1 MIGVLARDQLRRLYA
16 GPGGW
21 LVSAAA
27 QGLLAWLFFTQLE
40 LYLKLQPR
48 LAALQSPLG
57 LTDLVIQPTLAAAA
71 VALLLA
77 APLLGMGSL
86 AGERRNGRL
95 ALLLSAPATPLELV
109 VGKWLGVVLAGLP
122 ILLLTGVMCATLA
135 TGTHLDPGR
144 LAAALLG
151 LGLVLMLAAAVTLW
165 FSALVEQPLTAA
177 ALSWGLLLLAWL
189 VEPDRLPLLS
199 LRGHLEPFLDG
210 LISSAALAWFLV
222 PTAAALALAA
232 HHLTGSG
239 GSRWRQTLVPGLIL
253 ILAALALTAA
263 QRHDLRRDLTADQR
277 NQLAPRTRTLLAA
290 LPGPVEAELFMEDYP
305 VQRAALRRLLDKF
318 AGASPRFRW
327 HFTDPARRPER
338 TRRLGID
345 RTPTLI
351 LRRGK
356 REIRLTR
363 IDETALADALE
374 RLAGKARA
382 WIGALGGHGE
392 ASLTGRANF
401 DLGDFGRLL
410 EQRGYRIIN
419 LDLAGGGQLPENL
432 DLLVVAAPR
441 SDLAPGE
448 LALLQNHLA
457 HGGRL
462 LWLAEKPLPEALRRQ
477 LGIEF
482 LPGVVVDAAAAT
494 LGIDTPTVAVARPA
508 GDHPLTRHLDGPVLM
523 PGARALEAALDG
535 PWLATPLLRSS
546 PRSWNETGAL
556 TGVIQRDPG
565 KGEKQGPLTLA
576 WLLERGQARV
586 VVSGDADFLSNAF
599 LGNGANQTLGLALI
613 RWLSGQERLAAV
625 PPARPADQQL
635 RWPATTRALIA
646 AFYLVALPLGL
657 ALTGLVRSWWR
668 RRA

>member
-1 MIGVLARDQLRRLYA
+1 MIGVIARDQLRRLYA

-21 LVSAAA
+21 LVNAAA

-48 LAALQSPLG
+48 LTALQSPLG
-57 LTDLVIQPTLAAAA
+57 LTDLVIQPTLAATAL
-71 VALLLA
+71 ALLLA
-77 APLLGMGSL
+77 VPLLGMGSL
-86 AGERRNGRL
+86 AGERRSGRL
-95 ALLLSAPATPLELV
+95 ALLLSAPTTPLRLV
-109 VGKWLGVVLAGLP
+109 LGKWLGVVLAGLP
-122 ILLLTGVMCATLA
+122 ILLLAGAMNATLA
-135 TGTHLDPGR
+135 SGTHLDPGR

-199 LRGHLEPFLDG
+199 LRGQLEPFLDG
-210 LISSAALAWFLV
+210 LISTSALVWFAA
-222 PTAAALALAA
+222 PPAAALLLAA
-232 HHLTGSG
+232 RHLAGAG
-239 GSRWRQTLVPGLIL
+239 GGRLRRLAWPVAILIATGLIL
-253 ILAALALTAA
+253 GIAP
-263 QRHDLRRDLTADQR
+263 RHDLRLDLTAGQR
-277 NQLAPRTRTLLAA
+277 NQLQPRTRALLAA
-290 LPGPVEAELFMEDYP
+290 LPGPVEAEVFMEDYP

-318 AGASPRFRW
+318 QRADHRFHWR
-327 HFTDPARRPER
+327 FTDPAREPER

-345 RTPTLI
+345 RTPILI
-351 LRRGK
+351 LRLGERQT
-356 REIRLTR
+356 RLER
-363 IDETALADALE
+363 IDEPALADALE
-374 RLAGKARA
+374 RLAGKVRA

-392 ASLTGRANF
+392 ASLTGRANY

-410 EQRGYRIIN
+410 EQRGYRIIH
-419 LDLAGGGQLPENL
+419 LDLAGGGQLPDNL

-441 SDLAPGE
+441 NPLAAGE
-448 LALLQNHLA
+448 LALIQNHLA
-457 HGGRL
+457 QGGRL
-462 LWLAEKPLPEALRRQ
+462 LWLAEKPLPAALRQ
-477 LGIEF
+477 HLGIKF

-523 PGARALEAALDG
+523 PGTQALDAALDG

-546 PRSWNETGAL
+546 PRSWNETGPL

-565 KGEKQGPLTLA
+565 QGEERGPLTLA
-576 WLLERGQARV
+576 WLLEQGRGRV
-586 VVSGDADFLSNAF
+586 VVTGDADFLSNAF
-599 LGNGANQTLGLALI
+599 LGNGANQTFGLALV
-613 RWLSGQERLAAV
+613 RWLSGQEGLVAV

-635 RWPATTRALIA
+635 HWTATTRALIA
-646 AFYLVALPLGL
+646 AFYLIALPL
-657 ALTGLVRSWWR
+657 ALMITGLVRSWWR